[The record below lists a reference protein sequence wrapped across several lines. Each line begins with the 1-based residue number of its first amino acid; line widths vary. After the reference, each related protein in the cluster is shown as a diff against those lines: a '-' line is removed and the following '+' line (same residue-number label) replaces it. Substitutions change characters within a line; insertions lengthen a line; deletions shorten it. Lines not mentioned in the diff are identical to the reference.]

1 MELEKLI
8 EQFKQEQ
15 TEETADYREPD
26 FNRFDAPIPGQSLTD
41 EPGNAPWEHPPQFAT
56 VEEATDFIYDNLMK
70 EENMARLFTLLRMG
84 IPIEALV
91 KVITFSGFIEGKY
104 TVDVAK
110 LLDPIVAMMITGEA
124 KLAEIPARINMGDAG
139 DDEFF
144 RNISETKYN
153 MKTDK
158 GLQEPSMPMDTGK
171 SIDIQGLMAR
181 GE

>member
-1 MELEKLI
+1 
-8 EQFKQEQ
+8 
-15 TEETADYREPD
+15 
-26 FNRFDAPIPGQSLTD
+26 
-41 EPGNAPWEHPPQFAT
+41 
-56 VEEATDFIYDNLMK
+56 
-70 EENMARLFTLLRMG
+70 MA
-84 IPIEALV
+84 
-91 KVITFSGFIEGKY
+91 S
-104 TVDVAK
+104 VDVAK
-110 LLDPIVAMMITGEA
+110 LLEPIVAMMITGEA